1 MISEKNVDKIENGV
15 LGLVDKMA
23 EDSINNE
30 LRFERKLFIIF
41 LTFGNIL
48 GFLTLNIRVVDIKG
62 LRRSFFD
69 EGDYVN
75 LD

>member
-1 MISEKNVDKIENGV
+1 
-15 LGLVDKMA
+15 MA

-48 GFLTLNIRVVDIKG
+48 GFLTLNTRVVDIKG
-62 LRRSFFD
+62 FRRSFFD